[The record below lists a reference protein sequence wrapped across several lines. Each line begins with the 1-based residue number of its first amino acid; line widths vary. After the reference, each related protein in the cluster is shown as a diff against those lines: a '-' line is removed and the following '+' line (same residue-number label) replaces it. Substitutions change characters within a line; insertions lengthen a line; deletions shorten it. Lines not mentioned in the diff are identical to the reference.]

1 MQAAIRYGAPE
12 SLSRTQENEL
22 FQGEFTMANL
32 NRLAAAAAGLVAFI
46 SIGSA
51 SAQDWP
57 QWRGPNRDGKPTGFT
72 APAAWPKELKQNWRV
87 DVGLGDATPALVAGK
102 LYAFGRKD
110 ANEVVTCIDATNGKV
125 LWTSSYPADY
135 VVTGAPRDHPG
146 PRSSPVVADGKV
158 CTLGVGGIL
167 SCFDAA
173 TSKLLWRKQSEAD
186 YLNTPY
192 HFETSM
198 SPIVVDGLCIVYVG
212 GTPPNP
218 NAGQRGDR
226 GRGPE
231 AGRGPDGGRGPEAG
245 RGANTQPSAPTGK
258 GAIVAFDLAT
268 GQAKWKCDCNAP
280 TPASPVVATL
290 AGVKQ
295 IVTLGSNRAVG
306 VSLVDHSLLWQ
317 FPFNESPTTPV
328 IDGETVIIT
337 GQGKGTIGLK
347 ISRTGDKFTAEQA
360 WANTG
365 AQAAASFTT
374 PVLRDNMLF
383 GYTASKLSCLSAKD
397 GTLLWA
403 DTVARGRSTAIV
415 DAGSCLVAL
424 ALSGDLL
431 VYQPSDK
438 QYTEI
443 AKYKVSDPAD
453 PKAEIWAH
461 PVLSGK
467 TIFVKDKTS
476 VTSWGI

>member
-1 MQAAIRYGAPE
+1 
-12 SLSRTQENEL
+12 
-22 FQGEFTMANL
+22 
-32 NRLAAAAAGLVAFI
+32 
-46 SIGSA
+46 
-51 SAQDWP
+51 
-57 QWRGPNRDGKPTGFT
+57 
-72 APAAWPKELKQNWRV
+72 
-87 DVGLGDATPALVAGK
+87 
-102 LYAFGRKD
+102 
-110 ANEVVTCIDATNGKV
+110 
-125 LWTSSYPADY
+125 
-135 VVTGAPRDHPG
+135 
-146 PRSSPVVADGKV
+146 
-158 CTLGVGGIL
+158 
-167 SCFDAA
+167 
-173 TSKLLWRKQSEAD
+173 
-186 YLNTPY
+186 
-192 HFETSM
+192 M
-198 SPIVVDGLCIVYVG
+198 SPIVVDGLCIVHVG

-226 GRGPE
+226 GRGPD
-231 AGRGPDGGRGPEAG
+231 AGRGPEGRRGPDASPG
-245 RGANTQPSAPTGK
+245 SNRGPQPSAQPTHPTGK

-295 IVTLGSNRAVG
+295 IVTLGSNRAIG

-317 FPFNESPTTPV
+317 FPFKGSPENSTTPV
-328 IDGETVIIT
+328 IDGETVILT

-347 ISRTGDKFTAEQA
+347 ISKTGDKFTAEQA

-365 AQAAASFTT
+365 AEAGASFTT
-374 PVLRDNMLF
+374 PVLRDNLLF

-403 DTVARGRSTAIV
+403 DTVARGRSAAIV
-415 DAGSCLVAL
+415 DAGSCLIAL

-461 PVLSGK
+461 PILSGK